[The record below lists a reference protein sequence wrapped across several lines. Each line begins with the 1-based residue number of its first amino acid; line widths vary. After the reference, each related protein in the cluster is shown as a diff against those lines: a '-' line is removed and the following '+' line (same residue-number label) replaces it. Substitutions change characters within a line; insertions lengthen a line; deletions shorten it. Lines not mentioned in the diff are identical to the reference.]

1 LWDRI
6 EYRIADTAPVTD
18 FWSHMTSP
26 AIPESGTGPVERRV
40 LRDRVYD
47 LILEMLMRGDV
58 QPGSRLG
65 IDVLSRE
72 LDVSPTPVREA
83 LVQLERTGLVS
94 REARRGYRVAAPL
107 TVDQAL
113 EIFDARLVIETG
125 AAALAAP
132 HAAEFIDELA
142 AAEAR
147 HHATADAVLA
157 APDDSPEMRDR
168 LIEYFEADWAFHIV
182 ILKHSGNRHLLEM
195 AESLGTHMHRRRQT
209 IATQNNDVRLAVT
222 EHDAI
227 LGALRQGTPD
237 SVVEAMRTH
246 LSNVRERAVTA
257 ATEASIPRP

>member
-1 LWDRI
+1 MTL
-6 EYRIADTAPVTD
+6 PVT
-18 FWSHMTSP
+18 
-26 AIPESGTGPVERRV
+26 PESARVPVERRV

-47 LILEMLMRGDV
+47 LILEMLMRGDL

-65 IDVLSRE
+65 IDLLARE

-107 TVDQAL
+107 TVDQVL

-132 HAAEFIDELA
+132 RAAAFIDELT
-142 AAEAR
+142 AAEER

-157 APDDSPEMRDR
+157 APDDSPEMRER
-168 LIEYFEADWAFHIV
+168 LVDYFEADWAFHIV
-182 ILKHSGNRHLLEM
+182 ILKNSGNRHLLEM

-209 IATQNNDVRLAVT
+209 IATQNNDVRFAVT

-227 LGALRQGTPD
+227 LAALRDGAPAAA
-237 SVVEAMRTH
+237 VEAMHTH
-246 LSNVRERAVTA
+246 ISNVRERAVTA
-257 ATEASIPRP
+257 AAADGNRARP